1 METLTLANSRMLNW
15 FFLHCKAMEDKIKEN
30 NIKSVNLPLDFC
42 SKHFLSKGIL
52 TYPPLKNLHHITSK
66 IDRDKSIQEF
76 VLKKIDVKMK
86 AIKNVCKSLGE
97 TLNDRVI
104 IFSIV
109 SFLPSLFFFWI
120 FVFSL
125 LESGKHDDDLHPL
138 PDKIVI
144 KPAVCGHCSQ
154 GLCIL
159 SKGKSGKWHAE
170 LKPELP
176 IPNGTLATLQHFAPK
191 LLSEEIRVF
200 SREKEKQKHPHQSST
215 G

>member
-1 METLTLANSRMLNW
+1 ME
-15 FFLHCKAMEDKIKEN
+15 KI
-30 NIKSVNLPLDFC
+30 LCD
-42 SKHFLSKGIL
+42 HFLSKGIL
-52 TYPPLKNLHHITSK
+52 TYPPLKNLCHITSK
-66 IDRDKSIQEF
+66 TKRDKSIQEF
-76 VLKKIDVKMK
+76 VLTKIDVKMK
-86 AIKNVCKSLGE
+86 ATKNICKSLGE

-109 SFLPSLFFFWI
+109 SFLPSLNFFCGV

-125 LESGKHDDDLHPL
+125 LDQGKHDIGLHPL
-138 PDKIVI
+138 PDKLVM

-159 SKGKSGKWHAE
+159 SKGKTGKWCAE

-176 IPNGTLATLQHFAPK
+176 IPNGTLAALQHFSPK

-200 SREKEKQKHPHQSST
+200 SGKKDKQKHPHQSCT

>member
-1 METLTLANSRMLNW
+1 MFECDAKLIVSSS
-15 FFLHCKAMEDKIKEN
+15 F
-30 NIKSVNLPLDFC
+30 PLFHLFQD
-42 SKHFLSKGIL
+42 
-52 TYPPLKNLHHITSK
+52 
-66 IDRDKSIQEF
+66 SISF
-76 VLKKIDVKMK
+76 
-86 AIKNVCKSLGE
+86 LGE
-97 TLNDRVI
+97 GV
-104 IFSIV
+104 
-109 SFLPSLFFFWI
+109 
-120 FVFSL
+120 VFPL
-125 LESGKHDDDLHPL
+125 LEAGKHNDDLHPL

-176 IPNGTLATLQHFAPK
+176 VPNGTFATLQHFSPK

-200 SREKEKQKHPHQSST
+200 SRDKEMQKHPHQSSA